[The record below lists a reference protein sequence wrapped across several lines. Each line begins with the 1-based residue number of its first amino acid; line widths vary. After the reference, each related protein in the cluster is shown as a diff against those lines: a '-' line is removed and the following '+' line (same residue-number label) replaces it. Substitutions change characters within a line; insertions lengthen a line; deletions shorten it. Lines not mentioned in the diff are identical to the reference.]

1 MTRRRR
7 SAGCRNASAPRGILA
22 SGGAAAFALAAFIL
36 GALVPVAGAASI
48 SGKLLLP
55 GEPRPPM
62 MRISLNGGEYWAYSR
77 FDGSFVVDDVAPGTY
92 NLDVLSAQFAFSR
105 YKVNVR
111 PGHASRIQAL
121 EYAYPG
127 AQKVPVAHPLTIQ
140 PHGRLTYFV
149 ARQTYGLAQVLKN
162 PMILMMGFTMLM
174 VFVMPRMMKGMD
186 PEEME
191 KMQEQMG
198 SNDPNELW
206 NELWGKKKKDGDD
219 SDDDD

>member
-1 MTRRRR
+1 MALLFACAVALL
-7 SAGCRNASAPRGILA
+7 AGTSTAD
-22 SGGAAAFALAAFIL
+22 
-36 GALVPVAGAASI
+36 AASI
-48 SGKLLLP
+48 SGKIVVP

-62 MRISLNGGEYWAYSR
+62 MRISLNGGEHWAYSR

-92 NLDVLSAQFAFSR
+92 NLDVLSSKFAFSR
-105 YKVNVR
+105 FKVNVR
-111 PGHASRIQAL
+111 GGAARVQAL